1 VIVLQDEAGNYVDK
15 RGRPVNERGYLKD
28 KNTGDII
35 ENYQNSKMFDQK
47 DIDERGEVPAPYC
60 VEKYNFNPFQVH
72 GDFDYDRVGR
82 PIINKNMLDKKGRLV
97 NKKGLLVD
105 GEGNVCDQHGRK
117 KFDKKQLTPD

>member
-1 VIVLQDEAGNYVDK
+1 
-15 RGRPVNERGYLKD
+15 
-28 KNTGDII
+28 
-35 ENYQNSKMFDQK
+35 MFDQK
-47 DIDERGEVPAPYC
+47 DIDERGEVPAPYS

-97 NKKGLLVD
+97 NKKGFLVD
-105 GEGNVCDQHGRK
+105 SEGNVCDQHGRK